1 MTREE
6 YIESAVAEIKDKQ
19 AKAEIAAEIAAHL
32 DDRIKFYTDAGY
44 DYDSALS
51 QAIGRMGDGEAVSHS
66 MSRLYKSNFGVVSTA
81 YWFMVFG
88 VINTALSVF
97 ATWYDYSFDSLMR
110 IWFYAAFI
118 MLYVIAAA
126 VKNSDKKLILCG
138 LLYQTFVIAT
148 KAIMIIQMGVK
159 AALTSTFLI
168 FIASLMSGDMQAV
181 KTVVSSDIEIIPP
194 DILFII
200 SITLYLSVYGIIIA
214 VFHFTKRTSNTH
226 YTLRQKHIKEHTFR
240 ACIGLMLAVL
250 VVFIGFTATDM
261 AGIKDGYTERDRII
275 IAESDSPVDFS
286 GEMTNDKLSD
296 IAYEDS
302 TKIKINGK
310 EVFLSIFAARND
322 PDNYYEYYYIDT
334 VGGKNTYSY
343 MADGKIG
350 NMKYKIM
357 NNVLEYAPS
366 QKYVYVFSMPSDPES
381 ANYSFKK
388 EYKNS
393 SWVKTDKESEFSFPV
408 EQGRYPVNV
417 YHIKTE
423 RTDN

>member
-66 MSRLYKSNFGVVSTA
+66 MSRLYKSNFGIVSTA
-81 YWFMVFG
+81 YGFMACG
-88 VINTALSVF
+88 VITTALSVF
-97 ATWYDYSFDSLMR
+97 AAWDEYSFDSLMR
-110 IWFYAAFI
+110 IGLYAAFI
-118 MLYVIAAA
+118 LLYVITTA
-126 VKNSDKKLILCG
+126 VKNSDKKLILYG

-148 KAIMIIQMGVK
+148 KAIMIIHMGVK

-214 VFHFTKRTSNTH
+214 VLRFTKKTSNTH
-226 YTLRQKHIKEHTFR
+226 YTLRQKHIKEYTFR

-250 VVFIGFTATDM
+250 VVYIGFAASDM

-286 GEMTNDKLSD
+286 GEMTNEKLSD
-296 IAYEDS
+296 VAYEDNA
-302 TKIKINGK
+302 KLKVNGK
-310 EVFLSIFAARND
+310 AVFLSTFAARND
-322 PDNYYEYYYIDT
+322 TDDYYEYYYIDT
-334 VGGKNTYSY
+334 VGGKNTSSY
-343 MADGKIG
+343 MTEGKIG
-350 NMKYKIM
+350 NIKYKIK
-357 NNVLEYAPS
+357 NNVLEYTPS

-381 ANYSFKK
+381 AKYSFKK

-393 SWVKTDKESEFSFPV
+393 SWVKTDNESKFSFPV

-417 YHIKTE
+417 NHIKIE
-423 RTDN
+423 KRN